1 MTKAEFI
8 VTVKA
13 AQRRNL
19 RRVYAATAT
28 GIILVLPLVVLVLTN
43 LITQRTFKVGLVLY
57 SIASATAAIFILRR
71 YGNRDVPCPHC
82 QKPLWPAPWA
92 NKVLAGKCCV
102 HCGHPVIADNCTA
115 TMQPLQG

>member
-71 YGNRDVPCPHC
+71 YGNRDVPCPHHIVKSRYGRRPG
-82 QKPLWPAPWA
+82 QTRYWPANA
-92 NKVLAGKCCV
+92 VCIV
-102 HCGHPVIADNCTA
+102 DI
-115 TMQPLQG
+115 Q